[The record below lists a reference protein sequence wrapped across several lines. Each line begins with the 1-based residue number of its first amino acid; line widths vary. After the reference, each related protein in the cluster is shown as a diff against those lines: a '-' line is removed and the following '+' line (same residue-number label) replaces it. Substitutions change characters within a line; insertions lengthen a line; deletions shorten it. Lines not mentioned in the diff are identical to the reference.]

1 MSSIKD
7 KLTQS
12 VRQARS
18 SQPAK
23 AAAGSASRSGA
34 APARKAAEK
43 PAPAAKAALAS
54 KPTTQTASR
63 PKAVSLAVEP
73 ASSATTLFPQRV
85 WPD

>member
-18 SQPAK
+18 SQPVKTAGTAARKTAEKSAPAVKSAPAPKAATRPAPK
-23 AAAGSASRSGA
+23 AAASR
-34 APARKAAEK
+34 
-43 PAPAAKAALAS
+43 LAS
-54 KPTTQTASR
+54 
-63 PKAVSLAVEP
+63 EP

>member
-23 AAAGSASRSGA
+23 AAGTTARKTTEKSAPPVKSAPAPKAATRAAPKASASRLA
-34 APARKAAEK
+34 A
-43 PAPAAKAALAS
+43 
-54 KPTTQTASR
+54 
-63 PKAVSLAVEP
+63 EP
-73 ASSATTLFPQRV
+73 ASSATTLFPQRI